1 MSTLRR
7 VLQSLRTFQ
16 PQTSMA
22 THAYKSSFGPF
33 DPTSR
38 EPYRV
43 SRSKIDLFVE
53 CPRCAY
59 LDMRLG
65 VKRPSMPSFTLNNA
79 VDELL
84 KREFDIHRAQGSKHP
99 LVEKYGL
106 DAIPFSHERMEE
118 WRDALRRGISYLHE
132 STNLLVRG
140 GIDDV
145 WVNPQGEL
153 IIVDYKATSKKVGP
167 STKDDLYDS
176 YKRQLEIYQWLF
188 RKNGFTVSPTVY
200 FVYVNGKA
208 DAEAFDGKL
217 EFDAELIP
225 YIGNDD
231 WVEGAIVGLKNM
243 LMSDEI
249 PKVGTS
255 FGGGPCEYC
264 TYRESAGK
272 ILLTLHTKNKKK

>member
-1 MSTLRR
+1 
-7 VLQSLRTFQ
+7 
-16 PQTSMA
+16 MA
-22 THAYKSSFGPF
+22 SRNFKSGFGPF
-33 DPTSR
+33 DPASS

-84 KREFDIHRAQGSKHP
+84 KREFDIHRAKGSKHP

-106 DAIPFSHERMEE
+106 DAIPLADNRLEE

-132 STNLLVRG
+132 PTNLLLRG

-145 WVNPQGEL
+145 WVNPAGEL

-167 STKDDLYDS
+167 NSEDDLYDA

-188 RKNGFTVSPTVY
+188 RRNGFRVSPTVY
-200 FVYVNGKA
+200 FVYVNGKS

-217 EFDAELIP
+217 EFDIELIP
-225 YIGNDD
+225 YTGSDA
-231 WVEGAIVGLKNM
+231 WVEPAVFELKKM

-264 TYRESAGK
+264 TYRENAGK
-272 ILLTLHTKNKKK
+272 ILLALHTKNKKK